1 MTLLNLLI
9 IIAIK
14 PLALL
19 LVARWQLNGN
29 SNASASSRHLCLALI
44 ILLLPL
50 LSLADPWLLH
60 LLPNL
65 PLSISPAI
73 DNWLAQ
79 PVNHWLQASS
89 SQYLLGIYLIGC
101 LWILF
106 YLGLGVFSLWRREQE
121 SQPQPELQQLVDQ
134 LCHTLRLKRRVQLR
148 SSTQIDTPQV
158 WGLFHSTIFIP
169 ASMIDW
175 PKQQLQLVL
184 LHELGHVARYDWP
197 LRIISHCICALYWF
211 LPPIW
216 WLARAQENMCERAC
230 DDWVLADKDQDSDY
244 AQLLLTLTQS
254 LRQQPL
260 PGVAIN
266 GGSAHYQRILALL
279 DRYSDRDKIDRRE
292 LLRASLLCGLCV
304 IPLSLLQASIQKP
317 SDIYSLEYQH
327 IHSLPLSFFTP
338 SASRAVSNGTD
349 TGINQRPPQLQRLSA
364 LPSPRLP
371 INLRPP
377 LEELL
382 VIEPMEI
389 PQEASSRLRES
400 NQSQLTQSAKVQ
412 AEQQAQEISVEG
424 YLPIHSVTP
433 HYPARALRRG
443 IEGRVRVEFAID
455 INGKAYAPQI
465 IDAQPRGVFEQ
476 TVLQALSE
484 SRFRPYKINHRAI
497 TITGIREDFIFKLR
511 APAESNPT
519 TPPPV
524 SFADATENP
533 QSHRHR
539 QP

>member
-29 SNASASSRHLCLALI
+29 SNASASSRHLSLALI

-50 LSLADPWLLH
+50 LSLMDPWLLK

-73 DNWLAQ
+73 DDWLAQ
-79 PVNHWLQASS
+79 PVNLWLQASS
-89 SQYLLGIYLIGC
+89 SQCLLAVYFIGC

-106 YLGLGVFSLWRREQE
+106 YLGLGIFSLWQRENE
-121 SQPQPELQQLVDQ
+121 SQPQPELQRLVDQ
-134 LCHTLRLKRRVQLR
+134 LCHTLKLKRRVQLR
-148 SSTQIDTPQV
+148 STTQIETPQV

-169 ASMIDW
+169 ASMINW

-197 LRIISHCICALYWF
+197 LRIISHCICAFYWF

-292 LLRASLLCGLCV
+292 LLRASLLASLCV
-304 IPLSLLQASIQKP
+304 LPLSLLQASIQET
-317 SDIYSLEYQH
+317 SDVYSLEYQH

-338 SASRAVSNGTD
+338 PASRVVSNDTD
-349 TGINQRPPQLQRLSA
+349 TEINQRPPQLQRLSA
-364 LPSPRLP
+364 HPSPRLP
-371 INLRPP
+371 INRRPP

-382 VIEPMEI
+382 VIEPRVI
-389 PQEASSRLRES
+389 PQETSSFLRES
-400 NQSQLTQSAKVQ
+400 ARVQLAKRQ
-412 AEQQAQEISVEG
+412 AEQLAQEISVEG

-455 INGKAYAPQI
+455 INGKPYAPHI
-465 IDAQPRGVFEQ
+465 VDAHPRGVFEQ
-476 TVLQALSE
+476 AVLQALRE
-484 SRFRPYKINHRAI
+484 SRFRPYKINQRAI
-497 TITGIREDFIFKLR
+497 AITGIREDFIFKLH
-511 APAESNPT
+511 APEI
-519 TPPPV
+519 
-524 SFADATENP
+524 FADTAENP
-533 QSHRHR
+533 QSHLHR
-539 QP
+539 PP